1 MAANPVNRLEPH
13 WTQTPE
19 AFAPPPESEE
29 SSWRETAKSWEQ
41 QLENFM
47 GDHPKLTLA
56 AAATVGLLL
65 GWMVKRK

>member
-1 MAANPVNRLEPH
+1 MAANPVNRLDPH
-13 WTQTPE
+13 WPQTPE
-19 AFAPPPESEE
+19 AFAPPAESEDT
-29 SSWRETAKSWEQ
+29 SWRETAKSWEQ
-41 QLENFM
+41 HLEHFM

>member
-1 MAANPVNRLEPH
+1 MRGSPINRLERH
-13 WTQTPE
+13 WPQTP
-19 AFAPPPESEE
+19 APDVAPERQQPSLSEVG
-29 SSWRETAKSWEQ
+29 RSWEAN
-41 QLENFM
+41 LETFM

>member
-1 MAANPVNRLEPH
+1 M
-13 WTQTPE
+13 PE
-19 AFAPPPESEE
+19 ATAPPAGHEE
-29 SSWRETAKSWEQ
+29 SSWRETAKTWEQ

-56 AAATVGLLL
+56 AAATVGLLV

>member
-1 MAANPVNRLEPH
+1 MAANPVNRLEGR
-13 WTQTPE
+13 WSETPE
-19 AFAPPPESEE
+19 AYTPPQGSEE
-29 SSWRETAKSWEQ
+29 TWRERARSWEH

>member
-1 MAANPVNRLEPH
+1 MAANPVNRLDPH
-13 WTQTPE
+13 WPQTPE
-19 AFAPPPESEE
+19 AFAPPAESEDM
-29 SSWRETAKSWEQ
+29 SWSETAKSWEQ
-41 QLENFM
+41 HLEHFM

>member
-1 MAANPVNRLEPH
+1 MAANPVNRLDSLWPRS
-13 WTQTPE
+13 PE
-19 AFAPPPESEE
+19 ATAPPAEQEE
-29 SSWRETAKSWEQ
+29 TTWRETAKTWEQ
-41 QLENFM
+41 QLETFM

>member
-13 WTQTPE
+13 WPQTPE
-19 AFAPPPESEE
+19 AFAPAESEE
-29 SSWRETAKSWEQ
+29 TSWRETAKSWEQ
-41 QLENFM
+41 QLEHFM

>member
-13 WTQTPE
+13 WPQTPE
-19 AFAPPPESEE
+19 AFAPPAEPEE
-29 SSWRETAKSWEQ
+29 SWREKAKSWEQ
-41 QLENFM
+41 QLEYFM

>member
-1 MAANPVNRLEPH
+1 MAANPVNRLDPH
-13 WTQTPE
+13 WPQVPE
-19 AFAPPPESEE
+19 ATAPPAEAEE
-29 SSWRETAKSWEQ
+29 TWRETAKSWEQ
-41 QLENFM
+41 QLEHFM

>member
-1 MAANPVNRLEPH
+1 MQGSPVNRLEPH
-13 WTQTPE
+13 WPE
-19 AFAPPPESEE
+19 TMVAHTSEDDD
-29 SSWRETAKSWEQ
+29 STWSGAAKSWEHTI
-41 QLENFM
+41 ECFM

>member
-1 MAANPVNRLEPH
+1 MAANPVNRLESH
-13 WTQTPE
+13 WPPVPE
-19 AFAPPPESEE
+19 ATAPAASEDT
-29 SSWRETAKSWEQ
+29 SWRETAKSWEQ
-41 QLENFM
+41 HLENFM

>member
-1 MAANPVNRLEPH
+1 MAANPVNRLDPH
-13 WTQTPE
+13 WPQTPE
-19 AFAPPPESEE
+19 AYAPPQEPAET
-29 SSWRETAKSWEQ
+29 SWRGTAKAWEQ

-56 AAATVGLLL
+56 AAATIGLML

>member
-1 MAANPVNRLEPH
+1 MAANPINRLDPR
-13 WTQTPE
+13 WPQTPE
-19 AFAPPPESEE
+19 AFAPPEVPEEMSL
-29 SSWRETAKSWEQ
+29 REKARSWEQ